1 MRGQTAGGL
10 RASCFLSLL
19 ESERMEMLPVN
30 GTDFRLSE
38 YSFER
43 RFDERGAIEWMQANW

>member
-1 MRGQTAGGL
+1 
-10 RASCFLSLL
+10 
-19 ESERMEMLPVN
+19 METLPVN
-30 GTDFRLSE
+30 GKDFQPSE

>member
-1 MRGQTAGGL
+1 
-10 RASCFLSLL
+10 
-19 ESERMEMLPVN
+19 MLDVN
-30 GTDFRLSE
+30 ETDFDVPLSE